1 MFYPE
6 SGGIAGQPAVC
17 AYDPVARDDDGYRV
31 DVTRLCHRA
40 ACPRAPYGTGY
51 LRVACR
57 GSVGYLQ
64 QLCPYRLLEFCPLGC
79 QRQVESGLPS
89 REISVYLAQAFGGC
103 PVCHLLSGQGRA
115 GAPVQPCNLAS
126 THCHRYWAG
135 GSDVADC
142 DVIIVIH
149 ACKVKILFP
158 KFDVVVLFMKFKL
171 INFAT

>member
-40 ACPRAPYGTGY
+40 ACRGALWHGLSPSSLPWLRRVSSAALPIPPVGILSPRVPAAGRIRSAVP
-51 LRVACR
+51 RNK
-57 GSVGYLQ
+57 
-64 QLCPYRLLEFCPLGC
+64 RL
-79 QRQVESGLPS
+79 SGAGIRRLSRLPFA
-89 REISVYLAQAFGGC
+89 L
-103 PVCHLLSGQGRA
+103 GQGRA